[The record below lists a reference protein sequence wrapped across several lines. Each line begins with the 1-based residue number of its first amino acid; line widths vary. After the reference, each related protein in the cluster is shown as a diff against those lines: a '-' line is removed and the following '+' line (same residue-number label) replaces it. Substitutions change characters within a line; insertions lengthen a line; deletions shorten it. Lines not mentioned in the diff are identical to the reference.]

1 MNNMLTILCDTYE
14 EYENMYNEYEN
25 MYNEYNESGDDV
37 DDTDR

>member
-1 MNNMLTILCDTYE
+1 MNDILTVLCATYE
-14 EYENMYNEYEN
+14 EYEKMYNEYEK